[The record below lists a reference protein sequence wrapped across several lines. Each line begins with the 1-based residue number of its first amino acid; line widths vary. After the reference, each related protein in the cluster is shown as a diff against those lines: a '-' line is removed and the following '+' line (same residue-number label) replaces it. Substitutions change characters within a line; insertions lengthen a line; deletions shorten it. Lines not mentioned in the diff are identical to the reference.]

1 MSRLPLPKKA
11 GLPASFSNKTPF
23 APAMNN
29 DFGADDDDDLTDSS
43 PLSTVGGVDSIKVS
57 VRIRPLIRDDR
68 DIGEVLAWRWDQQT
82 ITQDKFIGKSTGVS
96 MDRPNENMVIPSYN
110 FDHIFTPE
118 DTNDVIYDAL
128 IRQLVSSCMEGYHG
142 SVFSYGQTSSGKTFT
157 MNGTSKQPGI
167 IPLAVYDCFSMVD
180 DFNDRE
186 FLFRASYLEVYNE
199 QVKDL
204 LNPDPIHAASIKI
217 QHDPK
222 VGTVISGIKEQVVA
236 NAQQVMALLQ
246 GGESHRHVGSTNMN
260 EKSSRAHTI
269 FRLKI
274 ESKDRFQNTSVRI
287 STLNL
292 IDLAGSENARMTG
305 STGDRAKEA
314 KFINQSL
321 LTLST
326 IIQRLSEESSTNKR
340 QHLPYRDSKLT
351 RILQEPLSGNA
362 LIAIICTMSPGLRCA
377 EESNNTLR
385 FATRAKKVQVA
396 KANVNED
403 VDDKALLKA
412 YRQEIEQ
419 LKAKLAAMSDE
430 TAAPRRR
437 ADDEDDGREKLLQ
450 VSLNRESIFD

>member
-1 MSRLPLPKKA
+1 
-11 GLPASFSNKTPF
+11 
-23 APAMNN
+23 
-29 DFGADDDDDLTDSS
+29 
-43 PLSTVGGVDSIKVS
+43 
-57 VRIRPLIRDDR
+57 
-68 DIGEVLAWRWDQQT
+68 
-82 ITQDKFIGKSTGVS
+82 
-96 MDRPNENMVIPSYN
+96 
-110 FDHIFTPE
+110 
-118 DTNDVIYDAL
+118 
-128 IRQLVSSCMEGYHG
+128 
-142 SVFSYGQTSSGKTFT
+142 

-167 IPLAVYDCFSMVD
+167 IPLAVYDSFSLVEEYT
-180 DFNDRE
+180 DRE

-204 LNPDPIHAASIKI
+204 LNPDPIHASSIKI

-222 VGTVISGIKEQVVA
+222 LGTVISGVKEQVVA

-274 ESKDRFQNTSVRI
+274 ESKERFSNTSVRV

-326 IIQRLSEESSTNKR
+326 IIQRLSEESSSAKR

-362 LIAIICTMSPGLRCA
+362 LIAIICTMSPALRCA
-377 EESNNTLR
+377 DESNNTLR
-385 FATRAKKVQVA
+385 FATRAKKVKVSA
-396 KANVNED
+396 ATVNED

-419 LKAKLAAMSDE
+419 LKAKLAIIAAEPVRPMQLRQE
-430 TAAPRRR
+430 TD
-437 ADDEDDGREKLLQ
+437 DDEDREKLLQ
-450 VSLNRESIFD
+450 VNCSFLNF